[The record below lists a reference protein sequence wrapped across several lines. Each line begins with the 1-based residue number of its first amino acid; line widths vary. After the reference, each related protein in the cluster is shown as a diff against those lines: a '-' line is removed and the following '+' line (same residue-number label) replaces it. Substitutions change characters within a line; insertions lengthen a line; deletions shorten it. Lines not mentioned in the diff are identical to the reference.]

1 MVQEGAGH
9 RGKGSRVSRSDEK
22 AGVRN
27 KARKK
32 LQNAA

>member
-9 RGKGSRVSRSDEK
+9 RGKGSRVSQLDK
-22 AGVRN
+22 KVGVR
-27 KARKK
+27 KEARKK